1 MIDVVFSAQLALAAI
16 AAGAIYAL
24 VATGLNLV
32 YGTLRLLNIA
42 HGDFVMIGAYLAF
55 WVFTLLHFGPVLS
68 LPLAVLVGILLG
80 LVTYKGLVAVLTR
93 GGANQERLESNSL
106 LAFFGISIVLQNGA
120 ALLFTNNI
128 RAYRYFDQV
137 ITFGSVSMTGN
148 RLLGLAISLFLALGT
163 AAYLRFT
170 LFGLATRAVIQNR
183 DASAIVGIN
192 LPRIY
197 LVSLCAGFSLACA
210 SGVLVSMMEPIS
222 PIMGFGYSIS
232 AFVVIMLGGLGNLF
246 GGIIAAFVLGMI
258 ETYGLAF
265 VGSNYRSLLV
275 YGIFILVLIL
285 RPEGLF
291 GRAQATR

>member
-1 MIDVVFSAQLALAAI
+1 MIDVLLTAQLALAAV
-16 AAGAIYAL
+16 AAGSIYAL

-32 YGTLRLLNIA
+32 YGTLRLLNVA

-55 WVFTLLHFGPVLS
+55 WVFTLGGFGPALS
-68 LPLAVLVGILLG
+68 IPLATMLGIVLGFA
-80 LVTYKGLVAVLTR
+80 TYKGLVAALTHSR
-93 GGANQERLESNSL
+93 SRTERLESNSL

-137 ITFGSVSMTGN
+137 ITIGTTSMTGN
-148 RLLGLAISLFLALGT
+148 RLLALVISTFVALAT

-183 DASAIVGIN
+183 DASSIVGIN
-192 LPRIY
+192 LPVIY
-197 LVSLCAGFSLACA
+197 LVSLCLGFSLACV

-246 GGIIAAFVLGMI
+246 GGILAAFVLGII

-265 VGSNYRSLLV
+265 AGSNYRSLLV
-275 YGIFILVLIL
+275 YGIFILVMIL

-291 GRAQATR
+291 GKSQAPR

>member
-16 AAGAIYAL
+16 AAGSIYAL

-55 WVFTLLHFGPVLS
+55 WVFTLADFGPALS
-68 LPLAVLVGILLG
+68 IPLAVVVGTALG
-80 LVTYKGLVAVLTR
+80 LATYKGLVSVLMR
-93 GGANQERLESNSL
+93 GRGPEERLESNSL
-106 LAFFGISIVLQNGA
+106 LAFFGISIILQNGA

-137 ITFGSVSMTGN
+137 VTFGTMSMTGN
-148 RLLGLAISLFLALGT
+148 RLLALAIAAVLALAT

-183 DASAIVGIN
+183 DASLIVGIN
-192 LPRIY
+192 LPRVY
-197 LVSLCAGFSLACA
+197 VVSLCFGFSLACV

-246 GGIIAAFVLGMI
+246 GGIIAAFALGI
-258 ETYGLAF
+258 VETYGLAI

-275 YGIFILVLIL
+275 YGLFILVMIL

-291 GRAQATR
+291 GKSQAAR

>member
-1 MIDVVFSAQLALAAI
+1 MLDLVLSAQLALAAV

-42 HGDFVMIGAYLAF
+42 HGDFVMVGAYLAF
-55 WVFTLLHFGPVLS
+55 WVFALAGFGPVLS
-68 LPLAVLVGILLG
+68 IPLAVVIGILLG
-80 LVTYKGLVAVLTR
+80 IATYKGLFVVLTQR
-93 GGANQERLESNSL
+93 GAREEHLESNSL
-106 LAFFGISIVLQNGA
+106 LAFFGISIILQNGA

-137 ITFGSVSMTGN
+137 ITIGSTSMTGN
-148 RLLGLAISLFLALGT
+148 RLLTLIISIFLALAT

-183 DASAIVGIN
+183 DASSIVGIN

-197 LVSLCAGFSLACA
+197 FFSLCFGFSLTCV
-210 SGVLVSMMEPIS
+210 SGVLISMMEPIS

-246 GGIIAAFVLGMI
+246 GGIIAAFALGII
-258 ETYGLAF
+258 ETYGLALA
-265 VGSNYRSLLV
+265 GSNYRSLLV
-275 YGIFILVLIL
+275 YGIFILVMML
-285 RPEGLF
+285 RPEGIF
-291 GRAQATR
+291 GKAQAR

>member
-16 AAGAIYAL
+16 AAGAVYAL

-55 WVFTLLHFGPVLS
+55 WVFTLTGFGPVIS
-68 LPLAVLVGILLG
+68 IPLAVVIGVALG
-80 LVTYKGLVAVLTR
+80 LLTYKGLVSILAQGR
-93 GGANQERLESNSL
+93 GRAEKLESNSL

-137 ITFGSVSMTGN
+137 ITIGTMSMTGN
-148 RLLGLAISLFLALGT
+148 RLLALVISAVLALAT

-192 LPRIY
+192 LPLIY
-197 LVSLCAGFSLACA
+197 LVSLCLGFGLACV

-246 GGIIAAFVLGMI
+246 GGIVAAFVLGII

-265 VGSNYRSLLV
+265 AGSNYRSLLV
-275 YGIFILVLIL
+275 YGIFILAMVL

-291 GRAQATR
+291 GKSQAAR

>member
-1 MIDVVFSAQLALAAI
+1 MIDVLLTAQLALAAV
-16 AAGAIYAL
+16 AAGSIYAL

-32 YGTLRLLNIA
+32 YGTLRLLNVA

-55 WVFTLLHFGPVLS
+55 WVFTLGGFGPALS
-68 LPLAVLVGILLG
+68 IPLATMLGILLG
-80 LVTYKGLVAVLTR
+80 LATYKGLVAALTHNR
-93 GGANQERLESNSL
+93 SRTERLESNSL
-106 LAFFGISIVLQNGA
+106 LAFFGISIILQNGA

-137 ITFGSVSMTGN
+137 ITIGTTSMTGN
-148 RLLGLAISLFLALGT
+148 RLLALVISTFVALAT

-183 DASAIVGIN
+183 DASSIVGIN
-192 LPRIY
+192 LPVIY
-197 LVSLCAGFSLACA
+197 LVSLCLGFSLACV

-246 GGIIAAFVLGMI
+246 GGILAAFALGII

-265 VGSNYRSLLV
+265 AGSNYRSLLV

-291 GRAQATR
+291 GKSQALR

>member
-1 MIDVVFSAQLALAAI
+1 MIDLIFSAQLALAAV

-55 WVFTLLHFGPVLS
+55 WVFTLAGFGPALS
-68 LPLAVLVGILLG
+68 LPLAVLAGILLG
-80 LVTYKGLVAVLTR
+80 IATYKGLVAVLTQGQGR
-93 GGANQERLESNSL
+93 EERLESNSL
-106 LAFFGISIVLQNGA
+106 LAFFGISIVLQNAA

-137 ITFGSVSMTGN
+137 ITLGTMSMTGN
-148 RLLGLAISLFLALGT
+148 RLLTLVISTFLALGT
-163 AAYLRFT
+163 AAFLRYT

-183 DASAIVGIN
+183 DASCIVGIN

-197 LVSLCAGFSLACA
+197 LVSLCFGFSLACV

-222 PIMGFGYSIS
+222 PIMGFSYSIS
-232 AFVVIMLGGLGNLF
+232 AFVIIMLGGLGNLF
-246 GGIIAAFVLGMI
+246 GGIVAAFALGII
-258 ETYGLAF
+258 ETYGLALA
-265 VGSNYRSLLV
+265 GSNYRSLLV
-275 YGIFILVLIL
+275 YGIFILALIL

-291 GRAQATR
+291 GKAQAAR

>member
-55 WVFTLLHFGPVLS
+55 WVFTLFDFGPALS
-68 LPLAVLVGILLG
+68 LPLSVITGILLG
-80 LVTYKGLVAVLTR
+80 LATYKGLVSVLMQGR
-93 GGANQERLESNSL
+93 AHEERLESNSL

-137 ITFGSVSMTGN
+137 ITLGPMSMTGN
-148 RLLGLAISLFLALGT
+148 RLLTLVISTFLALAT
-163 AAYLRFT
+163 AGYLRFT

-183 DASAIVGIN
+183 DASSIVVIY

-197 LVSLCAGFSLACA
+197 LVSLCFGFSLACA

-246 GGIIAAFVLGMI
+246 GGITAAFVLGVI

-275 YGIFILVLIL
+275 YGIFILVMIL

-291 GRAQATR
+291 GKSQATR

>member
-55 WVFTLLHFGPVLS
+55 WVFTLFDYGPALS
-68 LPLAVLVGILLG
+68 LPLAVIAGILLG
-80 LVTYKGLVAVLTR
+80 LATYKGLVSALTQR
-93 GGANQERLESNSL
+93 SAHKERLESNSL
-106 LAFFGISIVLQNGA
+106 LAFFGIAIVLQNGA

-137 ITFGSVSMTGN
+137 ITFGPMSMTGN
-148 RLLGLAISLFLALGT
+148 RLLTLVI
-163 AAYLRFT
+163 YLRFT

-183 DASAIVGIN
+183 DASSIVGID

-197 LVSLCAGFSLACA
+197 LVSLCFGFSLACV

-246 GGIIAAFVLGMI
+246 GGITAAFALGVI
-258 ETYGLAF
+258 ETYGLALA
-265 VGSNYRSLLV
+265 GSNYRSLLV
-275 YGIFILVLIL
+275 YGIFILVLVL

-291 GRAQATR
+291 GKSQATR

>member
-1 MIDVVFSAQLALAAI
+1 MIDVLFTAQLALAAV
-16 AAGAIYAL
+16 AAGSIYAL

-32 YGTLRLLNIA
+32 YGTLRLLNVA

-55 WVFTLLHFGPVLS
+55 WVFTLGGFGPALS
-68 LPLAVLVGILLG
+68 IPLATMLGIVLG
-80 LVTYKGLVAVLTR
+80 LATYKGLVAALTR
-93 GGANQERLESNSL
+93 NRSRTERLESNSL

-137 ITFGSVSMTGN
+137 ITIGTTSMTGN
-148 RLLGLAISLFLALGT
+148 RLLALVISTLVALAT

-183 DASAIVGIN
+183 DASSIVGIN
-192 LPRIY
+192 LPVIY
-197 LVSLCAGFSLACA
+197 LVSLCLGFSLACV

-246 GGIIAAFVLGMI
+246 GGILAAFVLGII

-265 VGSNYRSLLV
+265 AGSNYRSLLV

-291 GRAQATR
+291 GKSQAVR

>member
-1 MIDVVFSAQLALAAI
+1 MIDVLFTAQLALAAV
-16 AAGAIYAL
+16 AAGSIYAL

-32 YGTLRLLNIA
+32 YGTLRLLNVA

-55 WVFTLLHFGPVLS
+55 WVFTLAGFGPALS
-68 LPLAVLVGILLG
+68 IPLATLLGIVLG
-80 LVTYKGLVAVLTR
+80 LVTYKGLVAALTHR
-93 GGANQERLESNSL
+93 RNRTDRLESNSL
-106 LAFFGISIVLQNGA
+106 LAFFGISIILQNGA

-137 ITFGSVSMTGN
+137 ITIGSTSMTGN
-148 RLLGLAISLFLALGT
+148 RLLTLVISTFVALAT

-183 DASAIVGIN
+183 DASSIVGIN
-192 LPRIY
+192 LPAIY
-197 LVSLCAGFSLACA
+197 LVSLCLGFSLACV
-210 SGVLVSMMEPIS
+210 SGALVSMMEPIS

-246 GGIIAAFVLGMI
+246 GGILAAFALGII

-265 VGSNYRSLLV
+265 AGSNYRSLLV
-275 YGIFILVLIL
+275 YGIFILVLVL

-291 GRAQATR
+291 GKSQAVR

>member
-1 MIDVVFSAQLALAAI
+1 MTHVVFSAQLALAAI

-55 WVFTLLHFGPVLS
+55 WVFTLFDFGPALS
-68 LPLAVLVGILLG
+68 LPLSVITGILLG
-80 LVTYKGLVAVLTR
+80 LATYKGLVSVLMQGR
-93 GGANQERLESNSL
+93 AHEERLESNSL

-137 ITFGSVSMTGN
+137 ITLGPMSMTGN
-148 RLLGLAISLFLALGT
+148 RLLTLVISTFT
-163 AAYLRFT
+163 AGYLRFT

-183 DASAIVGIN
+183 DASSIVGIN

-197 LVSLCAGFSLACA
+197 LVSLCFGFSLACA

-246 GGIIAAFVLGMI
+246 GGITAAFVLGVI

-275 YGIFILVLIL
+275 YGIFILVMIL

-291 GRAQATR
+291 GKSQATR

>member
-32 YGTLRLLNIA
+32 YGTLPLLNIA

-55 WVFTLLHFGPVLS
+55 WVFTLFDYGPALS
-68 LPLAVLVGILLG
+68 LPLAVIAGILLG
-80 LVTYKGLVAVLTR
+80 LATYKGLVSALTQR
-93 GGANQERLESNSL
+93 SAHKERLESNSL
-106 LAFFGISIVLQNGA
+106 LAFFGIAIVLQNGA

-137 ITFGSVSMTGN
+137 ITFGPMSMTGN
-148 RLLGLAISLFLALGT
+148 RLLALVISTFLAFAT

-183 DASAIVGIN
+183 DASSIVGID

-197 LVSLCAGFSLACA
+197 VVSLCFGFSLACV

-232 AFVVIMLGGLGNLF
+232 ALVVTLLGGLGNLF
-246 GGIIAAFVLGMI
+246 GGITGEFALGSI
-258 ETYGLAF
+258 QTYGLSLA
-265 VGSNYRSLLV
+265 GSNYRSLLV
-275 YGIFILVLIL
+275 YGIFILVLVL

-291 GRAQATR
+291 GKSQATR